1 MSDKCEVDKAGWN
14 GPNLCGASATHVV
27 VASDGT
33 VLGYVC
39 RKHAA
44 LDYGEEQWQ
53 RQHFLQGCSQR
64 SLNEGLEWAVQ
75 LEPLFCESC
84 RQRLSTQKYPG
95 RRCSECM
102 RAVMLTAASKEQ
114 TAAIVALR
122 EAMVRIEE
130 RAITMAREH
139 DMGTTTTTVQKNE
152 SIIDRASAVAAAVGV
167 NDMAL
172 RAAAR
177 QIRKLA
183 KAPLV
188 AGLKARLSVK
198 NPREFTRAVTA
209 FLDSELGDAALSV
222 ALGGI
227 IRYAPFVPEEYRDR
241 LSHELVVDGGAA
253 ALDFAAEI
261 VMAPVRDALAGASGL
276 LANPN
281 VANALRDGGI
291 KVENVSAEKVSA

>member
-1 MSDKCEVDKAGWN
+1 MNAGTGWDVK
-14 GPNLCGASATHVV
+14 LVS
-27 VASDGT
+27 
-33 VLGYVC
+33 
-39 RKHAA
+39 
-44 LDYGEEQWQ
+44 
-53 RQHFLQGCSQR
+53 
-64 SLNEGLEWAVQ
+64 
-75 LEPLFCESC
+75 LFCESC
-84 RQRLSTQKYPG
+84 RQRLPAERYPG
-95 RRCSECM
+95 PKCPECM
-102 RAVMLTAASKEQ
+102 RAVMVASATKEQ
-114 TAAIVALR
+114 TAAIVALQQTMAR
-122 EAMVRIEE
+122 LEE

-139 DMGTTTTTVQKNE
+139 DMGTTATTVQKNE

-253 ALDFAAEI
+253 AFDFAAEI

-291 KVENVSAEKVSA
+291 KVENVSAEKVSV